1 MKFAFRSK
9 CALLLVL
16 ATITSPLA
24 AQKRGATS
32 GPSSSQSPYIIRS
45 VPGVVVKSIL
55 TVGDSVNLKPDGVTP
70 YRMVGI
76 PDGLGAFDN
85 GDGTFTV
92 LMNHEINTGGVVRAH
107 GANGA
112 FVSRWVIRKDDL
124 TVLHGADLIQ
134 NVATWNTA
142 TSSYNAPSTG
152 TTFSRFC
159 SADLAA
165 PSAFF
170 NQATGLGFDGRIFLN
185 GEESGIEGRAWA
197 HLLNGTSYQLPRLG
211 RFSWENSVANPA
223 SGDKTIVAGT
233 DDSTPGQVYIYVGT
247 KTSSGSPVD
256 KAGLTNGSLYGVKV
270 NNVAVENRELGIASG
285 TQFSLFNLGNVQN
298 MTGTQL
304 QTASTSNGVSEFLRP
319 EDGAWDPS
327 NPNDFYFV
335 TTDRFDTVKSG
346 TGTTVG
352 RSRLYRLH
360 FFNIADPTAGGVID
374 TVLDGTEAQQM
385 MDNIGI
391 NDRGQIMIQEDVG
404 NNEHIGKVWRYSIA
418 EDTLNLTA
426 EHDPNRFITG
436 APDFLTQ
443 DEESSGIIDVSDI
456 LGEGWF
462 LLDVQAHYSLGGE
475 LVEGGQLLALHYP
488 PGKK

>member
-9 CALLLVL
+9 CALLLML
-16 ATITSPLA
+16 ATILPLA

>member
-223 SGDKTIVAGT
+223 SSDKTIVAGT

-360 FFNIADPTAGGVID
+360 FFNIADPAAGGVID

-426 EHDPNRFITG
+426 EHDPNRFLTG